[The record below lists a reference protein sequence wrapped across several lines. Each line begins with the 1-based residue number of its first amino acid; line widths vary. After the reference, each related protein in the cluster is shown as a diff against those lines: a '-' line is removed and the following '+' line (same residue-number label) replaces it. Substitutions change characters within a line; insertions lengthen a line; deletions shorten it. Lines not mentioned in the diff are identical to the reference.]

1 MRSWLWLLAPA
12 VIGALVV
19 WFVAALVVEAI
30 ERATSVEDVRRRLAP
45 YKVDQAEAWLQRM
58 RRV

>member
-12 VIGALVV
+12 VLGALVV

-30 ERATSVEDVRRRLAP
+30 ERATSVVDVRRRLAP
-45 YKVDQAEAWLQRM
+45 YDVDPQAEWAKRM
-58 RRV
+58 RRA

>member
-1 MRSWLWLLAPA
+1 
-12 VIGALVV
+12 VV

-30 ERATSVEDVRRRLAP
+30 EWATSAVDVRRRLAP

>member
-19 WFVAALVVEAI
+19 WRATRD
-30 ERATSVEDVRRRLAP
+30 ERATSVVDVRRRLAP
-45 YKVDQAEAWLQRM
+45 YDVDPQAEWAKRM
-58 RRV
+58 RRA